1 MIEQIS
7 RKLEK
12 FHISIISSVHCEKC
26 WFFFFN
32 DYTCKLLGFFF
43 FHPKNI
49 INPSNFIY
57 INEIK

>member
-1 MIEQIS
+1 MIEQS

-26 WFFFFN
+26 WFFFLMIIHVS
-32 DYTCKLLGFFF
+32 CWGFF